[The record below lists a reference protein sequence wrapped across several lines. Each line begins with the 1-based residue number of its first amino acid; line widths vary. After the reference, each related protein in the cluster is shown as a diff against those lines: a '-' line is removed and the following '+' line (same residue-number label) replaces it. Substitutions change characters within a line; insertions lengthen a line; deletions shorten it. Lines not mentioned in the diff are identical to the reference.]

1 MSKDFHIVA
10 IDGGAGTGKS
20 TTASILSERLRFMHV
35 DTGSHYRTITSYFV
49 KNKIGLEEINK
60 YLARNELNLETEI
73 DERLAKISING
84 SIFDSAEL
92 RNEEVNN
99 LVSSVASISAVRE
112 KLFLY
117 QRSQIKVA
125 KENNFQGLVMEG
137 RDIGT
142 VILPDAELK
151 VFLVADQGIREA
163 RRRNDGEID
172 QIESRDRMDSNRRI
186 APLKE
191 SDGSLRIDTTANGVE
206 EVFAIISDKLGIL

>member
-1 MSKDFHIVA
+1 
-10 IDGGAGTGKS
+10 
-20 TTASILSERLRFMHV
+20 
-35 DTGSHYRTITSYFV
+35 
-49 KNKIGLEEINK
+49 
-60 YLARNELNLETEI
+60 
-73 DERLAKISING
+73 
-84 SIFDSAEL
+84 
-92 RNEEVNN
+92 
-99 LVSSVASISAVRE
+99 
-112 KLFLY
+112 
-117 QRSQIKVA
+117 
-125 KENNFQGLVMEG
+125 MEG

-206 EVFAIISDKLGIL
+206 EVFAIISDKLGIS

>member
-49 KNKIGLEEINK
+49 KNKIGLEEINE

-84 SIFDSAEL
+84 SIFESAEL

-112 KLFLY
+112 KLFCIKGLRL
-117 QRSQIKVA
+117 RSPKKTIFKA
-125 KENNFQGLVMEG
+125 L
-137 RDIGT
+137 
-142 VILPDAELK
+142 
-151 VFLVADQGIREA
+151 
-163 RRRNDGEID
+163 
-172 QIESRDRMDSNRRI
+172 
-186 APLKE
+186 
-191 SDGSLRIDTTANGVE
+191 
-206 EVFAIISDKLGIL
+206 